1 MLDKLMKLPVIL
13 EGASYL
19 CVDGAGSLG
28 SFAPQSLSEFLDE
41 KILDILT
48 PGSIS
53 ISIELFER
61 NKDIYPDDGERVDNR
76 KIRVSVVQEICGV
89 RKMIARAGVVGPSID
104 SIMAYVESL

>member
-19 CVDGAGSLG
+19 CVDDAGSLG
-28 SFAPQSLSEFLDE
+28 IIAPQSLSEFLDE

-48 PGSIS
+48 LGNIS
-53 ISIELFER
+53 ISIEPFER
-61 NKDIYPDDGERVDNR
+61 DKDIYPDDGERLDNQ
-76 KIRVSVVQEICGV
+76 KIRVSVVQEIYGA
-89 RKMIARAGVVGPSID
+89 RKMIAKGGVVGPSID